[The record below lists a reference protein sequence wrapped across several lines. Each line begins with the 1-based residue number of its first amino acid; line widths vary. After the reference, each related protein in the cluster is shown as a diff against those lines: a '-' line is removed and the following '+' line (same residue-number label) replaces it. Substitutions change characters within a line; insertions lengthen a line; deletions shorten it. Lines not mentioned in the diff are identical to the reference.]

1 MRRREFIWSQVILLR
16 SGYCQGVS
24 ADGVKVA
31 MMAAESLSRTWI
43 FFGAISMREV
53 CSAE

>member
-1 MRRREFIWSQVILLR
+1 MRRREFIWSQVILER

-31 MMAAESLSRTWI
+31 MMEAEALSRTWI
-43 FFGAISMREV
+43 FFGAISMSAV